1 VFPNALLESFVDLVE
16 FKDKLSRQL
25 EIQIRNLVAAGGDG
39 STVSDVA
46 APYTDIV
53 FSFRR

>member
-25 EIQIRNLVAAGGDG
+25 EIQSRNIVAAGGDG
-39 STVSDVA
+39 STVFDVA
-46 APYTDIV
+46 APYTDIDI
-53 FSFRR
+53 

>member
-1 VFPNALLESFVDLVE
+1 MFPNALLESFVDLVE